1 MFELIPGNAYT
12 KVVRIYANN
21 LTLNT
26 AAAIHFNDYRFVTIG
41 IDRKNKKLAITPISK
56 RDVDLKLV
64 PAEHLQR
71 VSIGKGYGRISN
83 KMVCDEISNLL
94 DVELVGQKFLAIY
107 DKKNQQLVVDLNEP
121 LVG

>member
-12 KVVRIYANN
+12 MIVRIYANN

-41 IDRKNKKLAITPISK
+41 IDRKHKKIAITPVTK

-64 PAEHLQR
+64 PAEHLHR

-94 DVELVGQKFLAIY
+94 SMQLEGQKFIASF
-107 DKKNQQLVVDLNEP
+107 DKKNQQLIVDLNE
-121 LVG
+121 VIG

>member
-12 KVVRIYANN
+12 MIVRIYANN

-41 IDRKNKKLAITPISK
+41 IDRKHKKIAITPVTK

-64 PAEHLQR
+64 PAEHLHR

-94 DVELVGQKFLAIY
+94 SLQLEGQKFIASF
-107 DKKNQQLVVDLNEP
+107 DKKNQQLIVDLNE
-121 LVG
+121 VIG